1 MGRSVIKSCAKLSYD
16 HAQSFIDGTSDQV
29 VGFPQISAPH
39 TMQHLSEKVNDLHM
53 VCSSK
58 CI

>member
-53 VCSSK
+53 VCSS
-58 CI
+58 